1 MSPSMSLF
9 TFVAF
14 LFLSGS
20 KYENYQGL
28 CSGFE
33 FAIFEIQ
40 GFSYIC
46 TKYALFVLL
55 SLHFQASF
63 ET

>member
-40 GFSYIC
+40 GFSYLC

-55 SLHFQASF
+55 
-63 ET
+63 